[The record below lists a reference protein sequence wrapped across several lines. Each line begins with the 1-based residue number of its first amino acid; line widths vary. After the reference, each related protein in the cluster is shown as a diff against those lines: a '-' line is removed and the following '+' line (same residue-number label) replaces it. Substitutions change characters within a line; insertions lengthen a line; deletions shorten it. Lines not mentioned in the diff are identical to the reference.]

1 MRGTTKDRLSS
12 RGKSALALLITEE
25 LESDHEA
32 HVRRH
37 LAEQLAGVLGLRF
50 TGVRHGRQLDET
62 DIYVIPDAT
71 LVTPQPGIRSDQD
84 LYGGVVARP
93 FMASKAISH

>member
-1 MRGTTKDRLSS
+1 MRGTTMDRLSS
-12 RGKSALALLITEE
+12 PGKSALALLITEE

-62 DIYVIPDAT
+62 DIYVIPAAT
-71 LVTPQPGIRSDQD
+71 PVTPQPGIRSVPD
-84 LYGGVVARP
+84 LSGAEVARP
-93 FMASKAISH
+93 VLVRKC